1 MKDEKNVL
9 QKMKDY
15 FSNTPELKDLDV
27 VEKNKIESKEGKDNF
42 EEVTLADGV
51 TIVNIEPAIEPNAM
65 ITTKDE
71 AGLDIPM
78 PVGEYEL
85 ADGRFIVV
93 EVEGVILEVKEP
105 TEEEAPI
112 DEPVDEELDNDKS
125 KGTEQRVR
133 KVIES
138 IVKESVFSLKEELK
152 AEFQKK
158 YDFLHDNDGELLKH
172 FAELKKVTGE
182 SLEFLSKEPTKEP
195 VKKKKNV
202 FKKEETNIFVKQ
214 IKNK

>member
-51 TIVNIEPAIEPNAM
+51 TIVNIEPAIEPNAT
-65 ITTKDE
+65 ITTNDE
-71 AGLDIPM
+71 EGLPVPM

-138 IVKESVFSLKEELK
+138 IVKESVFSLTEQINKLETENK
-152 AEFQKK
+152 
-158 YDFLHDNDGELLKH
+158 FLHDENDAIKVK
-172 FAELKKVTGE
+172 FAELKENTGIA
-182 SLEFLSKEPTKEP
+182 LKEFFEQPTKEP

-214 IKNK
+214 IKK

>member
-51 TIVNIEPAIEPNAM
+51 TIVNIEPAIEPNAT
-65 ITTKDE
+65 ITTNDE
-71 AGLDIPM
+71 EGLPVPM

-138 IVKESVFSLKEELK
+138 IVKESVFSLTEQINKLETENKFLHKENDAIKVLFSELK
-152 AEFQKK
+152 ENTGIA
-158 YDFLHDNDGELLKH
+158 LKEV
-172 FAELKKVTGE
+172 FEQ
-182 SLEFLSKEPTKEP
+182 PTKEP

-214 IKNK
+214 IKK

>member
-1 MKDEKNVL
+1 MKDEKTAY
-9 QKMKDY
+9 QKMKDF
-15 FSNTPELKDLDV
+15 FSNTPELEGLDV
-27 VEKNKIESKEGKDNF
+27 VEKETKSEKVKDNF

-51 TIVNIEPAIEPNAM
+51 TIVNIEPAIEPNAT
-65 ITTKDE
+65 ITTNDE
-71 AGLDIPM
+71 EGLPVPM

-112 DEPVDEELDNDKS
+112 DEPVDEALDNDKS

-138 IVKESVFSLKEELK
+138 IVKESVFSLTEQINKLETENKFLHKENDAIKVLFSELK
-152 AEFQKK
+152 ENTGIA
-158 YDFLHDNDGELLKH
+158 LKEV
-172 FAELKKVTGE
+172 FEQ
-182 SLEFLSKEPTKEP
+182 PTKEP

-214 IKNK
+214 IKK

>member
-1 MKDEKNVL
+1 MKDEKSVL
-9 QKMKDY
+9 QKMKEY

-27 VEKNKIESKEGKDNF
+27 VEKEKESKEVKDKF

-51 TIVNIEPAIEPNAM
+51 TVVNIEPAVEPNAV
-65 ITTKDE
+65 ITTNDE
-71 AGLDIPM
+71 EGLPVPM
-78 PVGEYEL
+78 PIGEYEL
-85 ADGRFIVV
+85 SDGRIIVV
-93 EVEGVILEVKEP
+93 EVEGVVLEVKEP

-112 DEPVDEELDNDKS
+112 DEPVDEELDNDKGNKES
-125 KGTEQRVR
+125 QRVR

-202 FKKEETNIFVKQ
+202 FQKEETNIFVKQ
-214 IKNK
+214 IKK

>member
-85 ADGRFIVV
+85 SDGRFIVV

-125 KGTEQRVR
+125 KGAEQKVR

-138 IVKESVFSLKEELK
+138 IVKESVFSLTEQINKLETENKFLHKENDAIKVLFSELK
-152 AEFQKK
+152 ENTGIA
-158 YDFLHDNDGELLKH
+158 LKEV
-172 FAELKKVTGE
+172 FEQ
-182 SLEFLSKEPTKEP
+182 PTKEP

-214 IKNK
+214 IKK

>member
-51 TIVNIEPAIEPNAM
+51 TIVNIEPAIEPNAT

-125 KGTEQRVR
+125 KGAEQRVR

-138 IVKESVFSLKEELK
+138 IVKESVFSLTEKINKLETENK
-152 AEFQKK
+152 
-158 YDFLHDNDGELLKH
+158 FLHDENDAIKVK
-172 FAELKKVTGE
+172 FAELKENTGIA
-182 SLEFLSKEPTKEP
+182 LKEVFEQPTKEP